1 MRARVRV
8 RPRGDAGMTLL
19 ELMITVSIMA
29 VVLLMFTGAM
39 IQIYRSVNKNEAI
52 ATARDEINHVFTRL
66 DKEIRYAAGISLPS
80 TGAGDRY
87 VEFLITNTGDPT
99 CVQLRVHV
107 SSAQLQRRSWL
118 QSGGTPGS
126 WTSLASGITATN
138 PFTRYPA
145 TGDFAFQRLR
155 IDMTTKHSSG
165 ATATK
170 RQTDITFTAL
180 NTSPKTSSDNVCTE
194 GRQVP

>member
-1 MRARVRV
+1 
-8 RPRGDAGMTLL
+8 
-19 ELMITVSIMA
+19 
-29 VVLLMFTGAM
+29 M

-52 ATARDEINHVFTRL
+52 AAARAEINITFGRL
-66 DKEIRYAAGISLPS
+66 DKEIRYAAGISAPGV
-80 TGAGDRY
+80 TGTDKY
-87 VEFLITNTGDPT
+87 VEYLITNTGAPT

-138 PFTRYPA
+138 PFTSYPA

-155 IDMTTKHSSG
+155 IGMTTKHSSG

-180 NTSPKTSSDNVCTE
+180 NTSPTTSSDNVCTE
-194 GRQVP
+194 GRLVP

>member
-1 MRARVRV
+1 V
-8 RPRGDAGMTLL
+8 RPRGEGGTTLL

-52 ATARDEINHVFTRL
+52 AAARDGINITFGRL
-66 DKEIRYAAGISLPS
+66 DKEIRYAAGISTPGV
-80 TGAGDRY
+80 TGTDEY
-87 VEFLITNTGDPT
+87 VEYLITNTGDPT
-99 CVQLRVHV
+99 CVQLRLHAP
-107 SSAQLQRRSWL
+107 SAELQRRSWP
-118 QSGGTPGS
+118 QSGTPGG
-126 WTSLASGITATN
+126 WTVLASGITATS

-155 IDMTTKHSSG
+155 IDMTAKRSSG

-170 RQTDITFTAL
+170 RQSDITFTAL
-180 NTSPKTSSDNVCTE
+180 NTSPTTSSNSVCTE
-194 GRQVP
+194 GRLVP